1 MRKRETT
8 GLTILAIVIGLIVV
22 VGLVWANHRFVSQ
35 DQGGNS
41 FIAGWWGTR
50 LYFTQG
56 ISPYSDEATAEIQ
69 KMVEQYGS
77 ASGKETAM
85 FVSPFYAFIFYTP
98 VALTDDIVLARTAWM
113 TILEVALAVLIA
125 FSLVLSRWRIS
136 LPFLVIVVLFSI
148 AWYYSLRPIASGDLS
163 MLSALLVTGAFLT
176 IQADQDPVAGLLLA
190 LATIKPSMVL
200 PLALLVLVW
209 AISQRRWRL
218 MWSFLASVALISAA
232 TSLLLPSWLPDYI
245 RQLVELGK
253 IPQTNTP
260 GSLVAYW
267 LPGIGRQFGLALTA
281 ITILILLWEW
291 RSAWGKDFRW
301 FLWTASLTLALTAL
315 SGLPYALDNFIVL
328 LPGFFLVLTVWDE
341 RWGIIGRWMIF
352 ISVLALSFGVW
363 WVVYNGSQQNI
374 PMEQNTLLFFI
385 PPLFMILGL
394 YWVRWW
400 AVRPAR
406 LPLQELARHLE

>member
-85 FVSPFYAFIFYTP
+85 FVAPFYAFIFYTP

-253 IPQTNTP
+253 IRSKRGQLEPALELFSEALEAGR
-260 GSLVAYW
+260 GSPSVRAK
-267 LPGIGRQFGLALTA
+267 ALRGMGVVEA
-281 ITILILLWEW
+281 KLGNYGKAQELLE
-291 RSAWGKDFRW
+291 RSAVD
-301 FLWTASLTLALTAL
+301 AMAAMDSN
-315 SGLPYALDNFIVL
+315 GL
-328 LPGFFLVLTVWDE
+328 G
-341 RWGIIGRWMIF
+341 
-352 ISVLALSFGVW
+352 
-363 WVVYNGSQQNI
+363 
-374 PMEQNTLLFFI
+374 
-385 PPLFMILGL
+385 
-394 YWVRWW
+394 
-400 AVRPAR
+400 
-406 LPLQELARHLE
+406 